1 VVVGYGSGTGIVT
14 GSENLILGDQAGN
27 QITSGT
33 ENIILGSGSGSTD
46 ADISSGT
53 GNIIIG
59 ANLDLDGSGSVVNN
73 KLVIGG
79 LLYGDMS
86 SGIANQRIGIGA
98 SSLTNLFNVGANDEF
113 QINSGGKVV
122 EYDGLTTTG
131 MGLPVVLAIYEND
144 NLAANST
151 GDLLANAEAGLYQI
165 TYQGI
170 VTQASEGSSGLI
182 FQFKYID
189 PAAAG
194 GTGAVVTIPDSNIP
208 YVNYAGDN
216 DVDESVLS
224 GSLLIKVKSS
234 TDIEYKISYQ
244 STQGVG
250 EDAMEYS
257 ARIVLTRLN

>member
-1 VVVGYGSGTGIVT
+1 
-14 GSENLILGDQAGN
+14 
-27 QITSGT
+27 
-33 ENIILGSGSGSTD
+33 
-46 ADISSGT
+46 
-53 GNIIIG
+53 
-59 ANLDLDGSGSVVNN
+59 
-73 KLVIGG
+73 
-79 LLYGDMS
+79 
-86 SGIANQRIGIGA
+86 
-98 SSLTNLFNVGANDEF
+98 
-113 QINSGGKVV
+113 
-122 EYDGLTTTG
+122 
-131 MGLPVVLAIYEND
+131 
-144 NLAANST
+144 
-151 GDLLANAEAGLYQI
+151 LYQI

-182 FQFKYID
+182 FQFKYTD

-194 GTGAVVTIPDSNIP
+194 GTGAVVTIPDSNYP

-216 DVDESVLS
+216 DVDESLLS